1 MLDRAEGPR
10 VSIGWLIAEL
20 GERSFGLSL
29 LVMAI
34 IALLPGASTIVGL
47 LIAWPAIQLIL
58 GHDTAALPRVMAR
71 REVEVDR
78 LARVIA
84 VVVPRLAW
92 VERLIRPR
100 WPAVFSTTRR
110 LIGTTMLLVGL
121 TLISPVPFSHVV
133 PALVIMLL
141 ALAYLEEDG
150 FALLLALFAA
160 LCSLAVT
167 GATVWGAVE
176 TIDWIDP
183 ATHARA
189 AQRAASVAT
198 AAIAVVH
205 QRHEADSQR
214 QGGDDAQ
221 RHRDIARARHGA
233 ALLGIPAHIEHDDR
247 QDKQADQHAKDQP
260 ASPSRLRFG
269 VHDRSTSAWLWC
281 ADAYAQIGLTA

>member
-1 MLDRAEGPR
+1 MLDRAEGTR

-20 GERSFGLSL
+20 GERSFGLTL

-34 IALLPGASTIVGL
+34 IALLPGASIIVGL

-58 GHDTAALPRVMAR
+58 GHDTAALPRAMAR
-71 REVEVDR
+71 REVEVER
-78 LARVIA
+78 LARIIDI
-84 VVVPRLAW
+84 VVPRLAW

-100 WPAVFSTTRR
+100 WHAVFQTTRR
-110 LIGTTMLLVGL
+110 LVGSAMLLVGL

-150 FALLLALFAA
+150 FALMIALFAA

-167 GATVWGAVE
+167 GAALWGAVE

-189 AQRAASVAT
+189 AFS
-198 AAIAVVH
+198 
-205 QRHEADSQR
+205 
-214 QGGDDAQ
+214 
-221 RHRDIARARHGA
+221 
-233 ALLGIPAHIEHDDR
+233 
-247 QDKQADQHAKDQP
+247 
-260 ASPSRLRFG
+260 
-269 VHDRSTSAWLWC
+269 
-281 ADAYAQIGLTA
+281 

>member
-20 GERSFGLSL
+20 GERSFGLTL

-58 GHDTAALPRVMAR
+58 GHETAALPRPMAR
-71 REVEVDR
+71 REIEVDR
-78 LARVIA
+78 LARVIE
-84 VVVPRLAW
+84 VVAPRLAW

-100 WPAVFSTTRR
+100 WPAVFSSTRR
-110 LIGTTMLLVGL
+110 LVGTAMLLVGL

-150 FALLLALFAA
+150 FALMLALFAA

-167 GATVWGAVE
+167 GATLWGAVE

-189 AQRAASVAT
+189 AFS
-198 AAIAVVH
+198 
-205 QRHEADSQR
+205 
-214 QGGDDAQ
+214 
-221 RHRDIARARHGA
+221 
-233 ALLGIPAHIEHDDR
+233 
-247 QDKQADQHAKDQP
+247 
-260 ASPSRLRFG
+260 
-269 VHDRSTSAWLWC
+269 
-281 ADAYAQIGLTA
+281 